1 MRRRLYF
8 VLPNIRSAQAM
19 MNELLLERIDENHIH
34 FHAKNDQLL
43 GSLPKANAVEKSD
56 VVYSAMAGFVFGA
69 VFGLLGGMLAYL
81 VPWWFGEVTLM
92 VIPYCMVLG
101 ALSCA
106 AWAAAVATAA
116 PSDRLKSHHTQ
127 IEQGNILMIVS
138 VPLLRLSEVRQ
149 RLMRHHPEAMYSG
162 VWPAEHSL
170 FP

>member
-19 MNELLLERIDENHIH
+19 MNELLLERIDESHIH
-34 FHAKNDQLL
+34 FHARNEQVL
-43 GSLPKANAVEKSD
+43 GNLPKANATEKSD
-56 VVYSAMAGFVFGA
+56 VVYSALAGFVFGA
-69 VFGLLGGMLAYL
+69 VFGVMGGLLAYM
-81 VPWWFGEVTLM
+81 VPWWFGQVTFM
-92 VIPYCMVLG
+92 VVPYCMVLG

-116 PSDRLKSHHTQ
+116 PSYRIGAYKTE
-127 IEQGNILMIVS
+127 IEQGGILMIVS
-138 VPLLRLSEVRQ
+138 VPLGRVSEIRRRLIQ
-149 RLMRHHPEAMYSG
+149 HHPEAMYSG